1 MLSLMCFLLSQV
13 KKSRA
18 ERDAFARIVSHS
30 PLHGAG
36 LPLSN
41 GSDYCRLS
49 PRPKASRVLGTGQT
63 CTELEMNMPSVS

>member
-41 GSDYCRLS
+41 GSVIIVDCPPGQKPAECSGQDRHAQS
-49 PRPKASRVLGTGQT
+49 SR
-63 CTELEMNMPSVS
+63 